1 MTCESKETAA
11 KRLCAEPAFKKLV
24 EEMNAWAGAYGD
36 DIEDA
41 RATPVEVVLA
51 VCAAAAGHLG
61 YETVLPVK
69 MYGGYREI
77 ELLATWFTALNELV
91 DVYGGAVIRG
101 LLAVMEGK
109 KRVWQR

>member
-1 MTCESKETAA
+1 MTCESKDAVA

-51 VCAAAAGHLG
+51 VCAAAVAHVG
-61 YETVLPVK
+61 YEAVLPVK
-69 MYGGYREI
+69 AYGGYKEI
-77 ELLATWFTALNELV
+77 ELLATWFSALNELA
-91 DVYGGAVIRG
+91 DVYGGVVIRA
-101 LLAVMEGK
+101 LLAVMEGR